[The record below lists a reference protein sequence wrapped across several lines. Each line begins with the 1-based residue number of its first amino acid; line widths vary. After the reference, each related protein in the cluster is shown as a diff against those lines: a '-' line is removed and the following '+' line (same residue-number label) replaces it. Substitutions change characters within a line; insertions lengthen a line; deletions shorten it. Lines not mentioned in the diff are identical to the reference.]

1 MHPKTLRLVALLVSC
16 CWFISS
22 GCDRSADAP
31 KEAVDNPATPT
42 ATPTAKLETAQ
53 AEPPPAPTLDRDQKM
68 KRAMALIRDGKID
81 EATAGLRELLIA
93 DPNDAEVLFRMAHLK
108 ADTGDYRSAIE
119 MLGSIPVEHPEAGLP
134 ALGQAADWC
143 MSLEQYDQAET
154 KYRMVLQLAGDVAVA
169 HRQLAYL
176 YNRQGRRHE
185 AAVHLRALCR
195 MGNIQQDELHALMVL
210 GHAILDDPN
219 QPATGP
225 RPYYP
230 IGPAAEARMLYT
242 ANRHVEAVEALDESV
257 RSGTASPS
265 IVAFYGLLAM
275 EAQDLERFQ
284 WWLNNADQ
292 SVQQF
297 GEYWAAIGA
306 YLVSER
312 RFEEAIRALGEALVR
327 DPTNIGAMRRMHQSL
342 TALGQPEQADLWMD
356 RYRIQR
362 EVTLASNEIGQSETP
377 APDSYRKVADGLD
390 QLKRPL
396 EAMTWRMFEAFQR
409 KATPAEMETFNQRRS
424 ALFDS
429 EKAFPNR
436 NDRLCGIDLDQYPLP
451 DIELT
456 EAANAASLSQAE
468 QIKTFAPAKF
478 KNVADEVGL
487 DHTYQVASQAV
498 PYRFALYQSLGG
510 GIAALDY
517 DLDGVI
523 DVHLAQGNGDPPSMV
538 GELSNILY
546 RNVDGRLV
554 NVTES
559 AGVQDTRYS
568 VGLTT
573 GDWNQ
578 DGFSDLVVAN
588 IGNKVLLINNGDGT
602 FRRQVFDPDTEHKIL
617 TSSVAMGDLTGDS
630 LPDLYSLQYVEDI
643 EMLDRPKVNE
653 QGNILTV
660 SPSSFQPGI
669 DSIAVNDGSGNMLHQ
684 SISDSSDD
692 ASTGLGV
699 VIADWDGKP
708 GNEIFVGN
716 DIRANQLWRRSSDN
730 NNWIDIAA
738 VSGCALGV
746 GGVETASMGI
756 AVADF
761 DGNGQRDI
769 HITNFYQEPVSLF
782 MNRGGIFQDRCVQY
796 RLHRDSAAVL
806 GFGCQALDYN
816 LDGRPDLAV
825 TNGNI
830 EKAPGEPL
838 EQSPQLFVNL
848 GDQFQLLDVEDS
860 SAYWQGEYLGRGMA
874 KLDFNLDGKQ
884 DLLITHLGSPTALM
898 ENQTETDHHWLSV
911 QLVGVESER
920 DAIGAQVDVYAGER
934 SWTNWIVG
942 GDGYLCRNEPVVFFG
957 LADTTSVDRVV
968 VTWPNGQQQ
977 TYTEIPTDRRI
988 LLIQNDPQAFLH
1000 LTTSLA
1006 K

>member
-1 MHPKTLRLVALLVSC
+1 NTS
-16 CWFISS
+16 
-22 GCDRSADAP
+22 
-31 KEAVDNPATPT
+31 
-42 ATPTAKLETAQ
+42 
-53 AEPPPAPTLDRDQKM
+53 
-68 KRAMALIRDGKID
+68 
-81 EATAGLRELLIA
+81 
-93 DPNDAEVLFRMAHLK
+93 
-108 ADTGDYRSAIE
+108 
-119 MLGSIPVEHPEAGLP
+119 
-134 ALGQAADWC
+134 
-143 MSLEQYDQAET
+143 
-154 KYRMVLQLAGDVAVA
+154 
-169 HRQLAYL
+169 
-176 YNRQGRRHE
+176 
-185 AAVHLRALCR
+185 
-195 MGNIQQDELHALMVL
+195 
-210 GHAILDDPN
+210 
-219 QPATGP
+219 
-225 RPYYP
+225 
-230 IGPAAEARMLYT
+230 
-242 ANRHVEAVEALDESV
+242 
-257 RSGTASPS
+257 
-265 IVAFYGLLAM
+265 
-275 EAQDLERFQ
+275 
-284 WWLNNADQ
+284 
-292 SVQQF
+292 
-297 GEYWAAIGA
+297 
-306 YLVSER
+306 
-312 RFEEAIRALGEALVR
+312 
-327 DPTNIGAMRRMHQSL
+327 
-342 TALGQPEQADLWMD
+342 
-356 RYRIQR
+356 
-362 EVTLASNEIGQSETP
+362 
-377 APDSYRKVADGLD
+377 
-390 QLKRPL
+390 
-396 EAMTWRMFEAFQR
+396 
-409 KATPAEMETFNQRRS
+409 
-424 ALFDS
+424 
-429 EKAFPNR
+429 
-436 NDRLCGIDLDQYPLP
+436 
-451 DIELT
+451 
-456 EAANAASLSQAE
+456 SLSHAE
-468 QIKTFAPAKF
+468 QIQTFAPAKF

-487 DHTYQVASQAV
+487 SHTYQVASQAV

-523 DVHLAQGNGDPPSMV
+523 DIHLAQGNGEPPSMV

-546 RNVDGRLV
+546 RNVDGCLV

-568 VGLTT
+568 VGLTA

-602 FRRQVFDPDTEHKIL
+602 FQRQVFDQDTEHKIL

-630 LPDLYSLQYVEDI
+630 LPDLFSLRYVEDI
-643 EMLDRPKVNE
+643 EMLDRPKMNE
-653 QGNILTV
+653 QGDVLTV

-684 SISDSSDD
+684 NVSDSSDD

-716 DIRANQLWRRSSDN
+716 DIRANQLWRRSPDN

-746 GGVETASMGI
+746 GAIETASMGI

-796 RLHRDSAAVL
+796 RLHRDSATVL

-848 GDQFQLLDVEDS
+848 GDQFKLLDVEDS

-911 QLVGVESER
+911 QLVGVDSER
-920 DAIGAQVDVYAGER
+920 DAIGAQVDVYAGEQ

-977 TYTEIPTDRRI
+977 TYPEIPIDRRI

-1000 LTTSLA
+1000 PASPLA